1 MKKLFVLLVVL
12 AAMVGLAFAQ
22 PFLVSNPQTDATKY
36 RMRLSTDA
44 GATWGTWVE
53 GPAVNNALRFDLA
66 NIPPAS
72 YQGQAQA
79 GAVYTVTDSTT
90 GQTTTADTW
99 STSAPFVLN
108 VQSSSPPAAVRVQN

>member
-12 AAMVGLAFAQ
+12 VAMVGLAFAQ
-22 PFLVSNPQTDATKY
+22 PYIVSDPQTDATKY

-53 GPAVNNALRFDLA
+53 GPAVSNAMRFDLSP
-66 NIPPAS
+66 IPPAS

-79 GAVYTVTDSTT
+79 GAVYSVTDSTT
-90 GQTTTADTW
+90 GQTTSVDTW

-108 VQSSSPPAAVRVQN
+108 VRSSSPPTGVGVQN